1 MQFKQKQLTRLLLEV
16 IGASATATLIGMPA
30 FAQDA
35 AQPAK
40 ATPQKIDKIEVTG
53 SNIKRVDAEGPAPI
67 QIITKAEIERSG
79 KQTVSE
85 ILRSLPSNGNG
96 GLNDLSGGNSF
107 SGAASTVSLR
117 GLGSTSTLVLLNGR
131 RIAPLAPADPN
142 AGQASVVNLDS
153 LPVSVIERI
162 EILKDGAS
170 AIYGSEAVAGVVN
183 IILRKDYNGA
193 EVGGSFSSTANGN
206 YKVNRANASIGF
218 GDLAKDRY
226 NAFITYERFERKSVG
241 INDVKDYL
249 IDGRLTASALRTGQ
263 PYTSSYAGNYY
274 ESVVDNTGLASL
286 TSTIGRPGKCVPG
299 SIIGR
304 GGVCRFDLTPRTEIV
319 PNSDRDNI
327 FARGTFDFSGT
338 LSGFAEAGFNRTKTF
353 YKGSPQVY
361 GDFGSWY
368 SATQQRL
375 VNLPEQLPVGNP
387 SNPYDHPVTY
397 RYRFND
403 VGNSDVNVVAE
414 ATRVLAGLK
423 GSVGPVDWESAI
435 LYTENKA
442 ENTSLNQIRRSVLTA
457 AITNGTYNFL
467 NPTAGSITA
476 NNLRINSTDNAK
488 SSYTIYDLKGSSELM
503 TLPAGPLALAAGLE
517 FRREKRVATPD
528 DNKQTGE
535 VVGYG
540 AAFATGSRNVTSV
553 YAELSIPIIKNLEGQ
568 LAFRNDQYSDY
579 GRSTTPK
586 VAFKWAVLPTVAL
599 RASYAG
605 GFRAP
610 SLTEISTSNV
620 TAFSTITDPIRCITG
635 DEPDCGRSVAVLL
648 QNGDRLQP
656 EKTKSGN
663 VGIIWDI
670 TKDSSLSLDY
680 FNIRRKNE
688 ITYLSINAI
697 LANEGATSG
706 IYANRVIRGAAIG
719 DGLPGPIQAIRDFFF
734 NGGKTEIN
742 GFDADLRWNYGL
754 GQWGK
759 LSNRLSGTYYGNYK
773 QAADPTSALIDY
785 AGWQISRVRAQAS
798 TNWEFRDWDVGL
810 IGNYVRGYNVS
821 YDPRFA
827 CADVNPF
834 LPTVCR
840 VGSNFTVDS
849 SIQYR
854 GVKDLTVGLL
864 VRNVANRKPPLDPIS
879 TYGVNFDNFAYQGRY
894 YTVTANYQFK

>member
-1 MQFKQKQLTRLLLEV
+1 MQFKQKHLSRLLLGV
-16 IGASATATLIGMPA
+16 IGASAAVTLVGVPA

-35 AQPAK
+35 AQPVK
-40 ATPQKIDKIEVTG
+40 AGPQKIDKIEVTG

-67 QIITKAEIERSG
+67 QIITKEEIERSG

-153 LPVSVIERI
+153 LPVNVIERI

-170 AIYGSEAVAGVVN
+170 AIYGSEAIAGVVN
-183 IILRKDYNGA
+183 IILRRDYKGA

-218 GDLAKDRY
+218 GDLAKDSY

-249 IDGRLTASALRTGQ
+249 IDGRLAASPLRTGV

-274 ESVVDNTGLASL
+274 ESVVDNTGLA
-286 TSTIGRPGKCVPG
+286 TIIGTIGPGKCVPG

-338 LSGFAEAGFNRTKTF
+338 LQGFAEAGFNRTKTF
-353 YKGSPQVY
+353 YKGAPQVY

-368 SATQQRL
+368 SGTLRSL

-397 RYRFND
+397 RYRFTD
-403 VGNSDVNVVAE
+403 VGNSDVSVVAE

-423 GSVGPVDWESAI
+423 GTVGPVDWESSI

-442 ENTSLNQIRRSVLTA
+442 ENTALNQIRFSVLSA

-488 SSYTIYDLKGSSELM
+488 SSYTIVDLKGSSELM

-528 DNKQTGE
+528 DNKQSGE

-540 AAFATGSRNVTSV
+540 AALATGSRNVTSV
-553 YAELSIPIIKNLEGQ
+553 YAELSIPILKNLEGQ
-568 LAFRNDQYSDY
+568 LAFRDDQYSDY

-586 VAFKWAVLPTVAL
+586 VAFKWSVLPTVAL

-610 SLTEISTSNV
+610 SLTEISTSSV
-620 TAFSTITDPIRCITG
+620 TAFTTITDPRRCITG
-635 DEPDCGRSVAVLL
+635 DEPDCGRTVAILL

-663 VGIIWDI
+663 VGIVWDI
-670 TKDSSLSLDY
+670 TKSASLSLDY

-688 ITYLSINAI
+688 ISYLSINAI
-697 LANEGATSG
+697 LANESATSG
-706 IYANRVIRGAAIG
+706 IYANRVIRGAATG
-719 DGLPGPIQAIRDFFF
+719 DGLPGPIQALRDFFF

-742 GFDADLRWNYGL
+742 GFDADLRWNFGL

-759 LSNRLSGTYYGNYK
+759 LSNRLAGTYYGNYK
-773 QAADPTSALIDY
+773 QAPDPTSDLIDY
-785 AGWQISRVRAQAS
+785 AGWQVPRVRAQGS

-821 YDPRFA
+821 YDPRYA
-827 CADVNPF
+827 CTDVNPF
-834 LPTVCR
+834 VPTVCR

-854 GVKDLTVGLL
+854 GIKNLTLGLL

-879 TYGVNFDNFAYQGRY
+879 SYGVNFDNFAYQGRY